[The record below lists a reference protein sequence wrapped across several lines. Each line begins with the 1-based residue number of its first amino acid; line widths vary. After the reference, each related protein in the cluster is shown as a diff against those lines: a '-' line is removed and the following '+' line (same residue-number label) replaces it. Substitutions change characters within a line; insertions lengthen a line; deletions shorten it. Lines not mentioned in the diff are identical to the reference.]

1 MTKMENNENAKVLFL
16 TTEEVMRILRVSK
29 RTLQNYR
36 TESKLQF
43 YKMSSKTIR
52 YKESDVLIFLQNSSC
67 SSYLKDIAKKYIPDL

>member
-1 MTKMENNENAKVLFL
+1 MTENNDNTKVLFL
-16 TTEEVMRILRVSK
+16 TSEEVMRLLRVSK

-52 YKESDVLIFLQNSSC
+52 YKKSDVLIFIQNSSC
-67 SSYLKDIAKKYIPDL
+67 SSYLKDVAERYIPNL

>member
-1 MTKMENNENAKVLFL
+1 MGNDENAKTLFL

-36 TESKLQF
+36 NESKLHF

-67 SSYLKDIAKKYIPDL
+67 SSYLKDVAKKYIPNL